1 MTITDEKKLRS
12 KARKALWIAIV
23 TIIAWLA
30 IGGFSGQAFSKISN
44 VQENDN
50 SAFLPNSAESTAAS
64 KITIKFQDQSANLL
78 PTLLIFVGEL
88 SPSNKS
94 EKIPPGPVTCE
105 SIPGTDDFISS
116 LMNST
121 IKGSAGSSP
130 IFSPAMSA
138 FN

>member
-88 SPSNKS
+88 SPSNNPAAFKRS
-94 EKIPPGPVTCE
+94 T
-105 SIPGTDDFISS
+105 S
-116 LMNST
+116 LLQT
-121 IKGSAGSSP
+121 
-130 IFSPAMSA
+130 
-138 FN
+138 